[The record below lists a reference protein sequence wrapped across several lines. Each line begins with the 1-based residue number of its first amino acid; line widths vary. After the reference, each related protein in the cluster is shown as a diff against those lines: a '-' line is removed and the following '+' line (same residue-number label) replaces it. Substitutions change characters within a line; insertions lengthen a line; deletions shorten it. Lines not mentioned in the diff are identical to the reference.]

1 MPRSASKLISA
12 VVQATSPKAIKAK
25 SRVIVRRM
33 AHGTLLAVTLAAAH
47 VDVDEVSERKRL
59 FDSGLLDR
67 LKAPL
72 TRYRE

>member
-1 MPRSASKLISA
+1 MPRRASKLFSA
-12 VVQATSPKAIKAK
+12 VVKATSPKAIKAK

-33 AHGTLLAVTLAAAH
+33 AQGTLLAVTLAAASA
-47 VDVDEVSERKRL
+47 DLDEGSERKRL

-67 LKAPL
+67 LRAPL